1 VLRAACSVVPLGAP
15 TGKRL
20 VRSMLAMPILEQL
33 TAAAIGL
40 EAEDEAVGAR
50 GVPEQATGIS

>member
-1 VLRAACSVVPLGAP
+1 
-15 TGKRL
+15 
-20 VRSMLAMPILEQL
+20 MLAMPIFEQL

-40 EAEDEAVGAR
+40 EAEDEAVRAR

>member
-1 VLRAACSVVPLGAP
+1 
-15 TGKRL
+15 
-20 VRSMLAMPILEQL
+20 MLAMPILEQL